1 MAASKTGGRLN
12 EAELQKRIVIDVVS
26 DVVCPWCYLGKRRL
40 ESALR
45 LRPDIEAEIHWRP
58 YLLNP
63 QVPREGMARTDYLSR
78 KFGSDERFRPAHER
92 LTRLGKEEGV
102 EFHFERI
109 ARQPN
114 TLDAHRVIGW
124 AEKAGKA
131 GDVVESIMRAFFIE
145 GKDLTD
151 NEVLVAAAAAN
162 GMNADEVRRD
172 LASDRDLAFTQKAAA
187 SASDGGISGVPF
199 FIINSRFALA
209 GAQAPEQLVSAFDQ
223 ALAAEEQEAAEA

>member
-1 MAASKTGGRLN
+1 MP
-12 EAELQKRIVIDVVS
+12 KRIVLDVIS

-40 ESALR
+40 EAALK
-45 LRPDIEAEIHWRP
+45 LRPDIESEIHWRP

-124 AEKAGKA
+124 AEEAGKA
-131 GDVVESIMRAFFIE
+131 PAVVEGIMRAFFTE

-151 NEVLVAAAAAN
+151 NEVLIEIASNN
-162 GMNADEVRRD
+162 GLNADDVRCD
-172 LASDRDLAFTQKAAA
+172 LASDRDLEFTQKAAA
-187 SASDGGISGVPF
+187 SAADGGVSGVPF

-209 GAQAPEQLVSAFDQ
+209 GAEVPEKLVAAFDQ
-223 ALAAEEQEAAEA
+223 ALAMEEAEAAQT

>member
-1 MAASKTGGRLN
+1 VPKH
-12 EAELQKRIVIDVVS
+12 IVIDVVS

-40 ESALR
+40 ESALKS
-45 LRPDIEAEIHWRP
+45 RPDIEAEIHWRP

-63 QVPREGMARTDYLSR
+63 QVPREGMARIDYLSR

-124 AEKAGKA
+124 AEEAGNA
-131 GDVVESIMRAFFIE
+131 APVVESIMRAFFTE

-151 NEVLVAAAAAN
+151 SEVLVEAASRNGLDADAVRRDLTSDRDLELVQQAAAAA
-162 GMNADEVRRD
+162 A
-172 LASDRDLAFTQKAAA
+172 
-187 SASDGGISGVPF
+187 DGGISGVPF

-209 GAQAPEQLVSAFDQ
+209 GAQAPEQIVDAIDQ
-223 ALAAEEQEAAEA
+223 ALAAEDVA